1 MSQSPGEDA
10 VEDAPAQ
17 SPTPTSDNV
26 DVFGSVLPEQ
36 TADDRDG
43 GDWRDDVGP
52 DRDDDIRADV
62 PPHY

>member
-1 MSQSPGEDA
+1 MSESPGEDA
-10 VEDAPAQ
+10 VEDLPAQ
-17 SPTPTSDNV
+17 PPEPFPDGV

-36 TADDRDG
+36 TADDLDG
-43 GDWRDDVGP
+43 GDWREDVGR